1 MGIIENVIVQVN
13 CLPIGECC
21 ITMKHVQQQCDANKC
36 RCILFQ
42 KTTWIFRRFCWLF
55 YLCWIYIVRIVYILL
70 VLLLLTGSL
79 SGHLRLS
86 KDKMQRTIL
95 KFKSSTVQKKTL
107 KTGSN
112 IKGLPETPSDTILNK
127 NEVVRVLIDFKK
139 SSNWSDLKTQPQR
152 WFGQLTMS
160 SFIDVR

>member
-13 CLPIGECC
+13 CLPIGEYC

-79 SGHLRLS
+79 SGHLKLS

-95 KFKSSTVQKKTL
+95 KFKSWTVQKKTL

-127 NEVVRVLIDFKK
+127 MKSYESLSISRRVQIEVILKRNHSGDLA
-139 SSNWSDLKTQPQR
+139 SSPWARL
-152 WFGQLTMS
+152 LM
-160 SFIDVR
+160 